1 MQNNLEPIR
10 PVNTDMGRSNS
21 MRKPFRSEIPVSTR
35 QQSTTR
41 AARPRHAARTGIRLA
56 VVAIV
61 AGFSTTAS
69 ASDTNLVLIPD
80 WTGIL
85 PLLLLLFVLLMFPA
99 NELLFKPIF
108 RVLDERDKRTNGT
121 RRRAGKILLDAEKTL
136 ADYELA
142 IREVR
147 EAAERDR
154 KSDIAGAR
162 TQSASVTAA
171 AREQAHTQAERAS
184 RELAEALEESRVTM
198 REQAQSIAAE
208 AAGSVLGRPL

>member
-1 MQNNLEPIR
+1 
-10 PVNTDMGRSNS
+10 
-21 MRKPFRSEIPVSTR
+21 MRTR
-35 QQSTTR
+35 QQSKTPP
-41 AARPRHAARTGIRLA
+41 ARPRPVSHTGIRLA
-56 VVAIV
+56 AVAAVAAV

-154 KSDIAGAR
+154 KADITGAR

-171 AREQAHTQAERAS
+171 AREQARAEAERAG

-208 AAGSVLGRPL
+208 AARSVLGRPL